1 MVVFLLQAVRGVMV
15 VYPSVLERGVELCE
29 RAGYEV
35 RTDPEPADAP
45 AVATP
50 TEGAAGLV
58 GDPRTVAIEPLG
70 EDTVGPDAVV
80 PRLAS
85 ALAAGRD
92 CLFVV
97 PTPGGGDALARLVAS
112 VLQTPTALAADEP
125 AGRRFYS
132 GPDRVP
138 LSDGSYACVRAPPER
153 LQWREVDAG
162 AERPRL
168 ELSVADEV
176 AAVLEHVDALASP
189 DRASFRYAYSRNA
202 AGRFEVTERGEVVD
216 AFGGVT
222 ALRRA
227 GYTPVAMPLVP
238 EHVFP
243 AGGEPGRAWAVSA
256 ATGDTVFGPDGPRPW
271 P

>member
-1 MVVFLLQAVRGVMV
+1 MV

-29 RAGYEV
+29 QAGYDV
-35 RTDPEPADAP
+35 TTAPEPADAP

-50 TEGAAGLV
+50 TAGAVGLV
-58 GDPRTVAIEPLG
+58 DDPRTVAVEPLS
-70 EDTVGPDAVV
+70 EDTVGPEAVV

-85 ALAAGRD
+85 ALDAGRD

-97 PTPGGGDALARLVAS
+97 PAPGGGDALARLVAS
-112 VLQTPTALAADEP
+112 VLQTPAVLAADDPE
-125 AGRRFYS
+125 GRRFYS

-153 LQWREVDAG
+153 VQWREVDTG
-162 AERPRL
+162 ADRPRL

-176 AAVLEHVDALASP
+176 AAVLEHVDALAAA
-189 DRASFRYAYSRNA
+189 DRGSFRHAYRRNA

-216 AFGGVT
+216 TFGGVT

-238 EHVFP
+238 EHCLP
-243 AGGEPGRAWAVSA
+243 SGSDPGRAWGVSA
-256 ATGDTVFGPDGPRPW
+256 VTGDTVFGPDGPRPW

>member
-1 MVVFLLQAVRGVMV
+1 MV

-35 RTDPEPADAP
+35 REPEPESADAP
-45 AVATP
+45 AVATH
-50 TEGAAGLV
+50 TEEAVGLV
-58 GDPRTVAIEPLG
+58 DEPRPVAVEPLG
-70 EDTVGPDAVV
+70 EDTVGPEAVV

-85 ALAAGRD
+85 ALDTSRD

-97 PTPGGGDALARLVAS
+97 PAPGSGDALARLVAS

-125 AGRRFYS
+125 EGRRFYS

-138 LSDGSYACVRAPPER
+138 LTDGSYACVRAPAER

-162 AERPRL
+162 ADRPRL

-176 AAVLEHVDALASP
+176 AAVLEHVGSLAVPS
-189 DRASFRYAYSRNA
+189 RGSFRHAYSRNEE
-202 AGRFEVTERGEVVD
+202 GRFEVTERGEVVD
-216 AFGGVT
+216 TFGGVT

-238 EHVFP
+238 EHCFP
-243 AGGEPGRAWAVSA
+243 PGSDPERAWAVCA
-256 ATGDTVFGPDGPRPW
+256 VTGETVFGPDGPRPW

>member
-1 MVVFLLQAVRGVMV
+1 MV
-15 VYPSVLERGVELCE
+15 VYPSVLEQGVELCE

-35 RTDPEPADAP
+35 REPESADAP

-50 TEGAAGLV
+50 TAGAAGLV
-58 GDPRTVAIEPLG
+58 DAPRTVAVEPLG
-70 EDTVGPDAVV
+70 EDTVGPEAVV

-85 ALAAGRD
+85 ALDAGRD

-97 PTPGGGDALARLVAS
+97 PAPGGGDALARLVAS

-125 AGRRFYS
+125 EGRRFYS
-132 GPDRVP
+132 GADRVP

-162 AERPRL
+162 AGRPRL

-176 AAVLEHVDALASP
+176 AAVLEHVDALAAA
-189 DRASFRYAYSRNA
+189 DRASFRYAYSRNE
-202 AGRFEVTERGEVVD
+202 AGRFEVTERGDVVD

-238 EHVFP
+238 EHCVP
-243 AGGEPGRAWAVSA
+243 AGSEPGRSWAVCA
-256 ATGDTVFGPDGPRPW
+256 VGDNTVFGPDGPHTW